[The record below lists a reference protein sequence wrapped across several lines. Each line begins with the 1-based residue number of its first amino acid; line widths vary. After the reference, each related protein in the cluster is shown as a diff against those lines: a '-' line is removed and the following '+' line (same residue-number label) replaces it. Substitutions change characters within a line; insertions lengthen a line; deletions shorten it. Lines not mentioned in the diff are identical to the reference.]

1 MRLGRLRL
9 DGFLLALVGA
19 ITAASLHP
27 ALGASG
33 GPLHLEQVSAAS
45 VSLVFFLHG
54 AALSLDALAA
64 GARRWRL
71 HLLVQAF
78 TYGVFPALGAL
89 VLIVGGPRLPGG
101 LAVGFFFLCV
111 VSSTIS
117 SSVAMTAVA
126 RGNVAGAVFN
136 ATLSGVLGVL
146 LSPLYASVVANTA
159 GLAVPLPQAIGAI
172 ALKVLLPLALG
183 QLLSKVLAA
192 TLRRHRALIGWV
204 DRASIVLI
212 VYVAFCDSFAAGI
225 WQRGSIGSVLVVV
238 LLSIALFATV
248 TAGLLAASRLLGF
261 DHGDEVAAIFCGSQK
276 SVANGLPIARV
287 LFGGSPLLGFIVL
300 PLIIYHQVQLAIGA
314 VIARRYAVAAPVAVP
329 VP

>member
-19 ITAASLHP
+19 ITVASLHP

-78 TYGVFPALGAL
+78 TYGVFPLLGAL
-89 VLIVGGPRLPGG
+89 VLVVGGPRLPGG

-159 GLAVPLPQAIGAI
+159 GLTVPLPQAIGAI

-183 QLLSKVLAA
+183 QVLSKALAP

-238 LLSIALFATV
+238 LLSVALFATV
-248 TAGLLAASRLLGF
+248 TLGLLAASRLLGL
-261 DHGDEVAAIFCGSQK
+261 DHEDEVAAVFCGAQK

-314 VIARRYAVAAPVAVP
+314 VIARRYAAAVP
-329 VP
+329 AP

>member
-1 MRLGRLRL
+1 MTLGRLRL
-9 DGFLLALVGA
+9 DGLLVSLIAA
-19 ITAASLHP
+19 ITVAALNP
-27 ALGASG
+27 TLGASG
-33 GPLHLEQVSAAS
+33 SPLHLEQVSAAS

-71 HLLVQAF
+71 HALVQAF
-78 TYGVFPALGAL
+78 TYGVFPLLGAL
-89 VLIVGGPRLPGG
+89 VLVLGGPYLPAG

-126 RGNVAGAVFN
+126 GGNVAGAVFN
-136 ATLSGVLGVL
+136 ATLSGVLGVV
-146 LSPLYASVVANTA
+146 LSPFYASFVASTA
-159 GLAVPLPQAIGAI
+159 GLSVPLPQAVGAI

-183 QLLSKVLAA
+183 QALWKVLAGP
-192 TLRRHRALIGWV
+192 LRRHRALVSWV

-212 VYVAFCDSFAAGI
+212 VYVAFCDSFQAGI
-225 WQRGSIGSVLVVV
+225 WQRGSLGAVALVV
-238 LLSIALFATV
+238 LLSLGLFALV
-248 TAGLLAASRLLGF
+248 TLGLLASSRMLCF
-261 DHGDEVAAIFCGSQK
+261 DRGDEIAAVFCGAQK

-300 PLIIYHQVQLAIGA
+300 PLIIYHQVQLATGA
-314 VIARRYAVAAPVAVP
+314 LLMRRYAAATRAP
-329 VP
+329 

>member
-1 MRLGRLRL
+1 MTLGRLRL

-19 ITAASLHP
+19 ITAASLRP
-27 ALGASG
+27 SLGGSG

-54 AALSLDALAA
+54 AALSLDALTA

-89 VLIVGGPRLPGG
+89 VLVVGGPHLPGG

-159 GLAVPLPQAIGAI
+159 GLSVPLPQAIASI

-183 QLLSKVLAA
+183 QVLSKALAG

-225 WQRGSIGSVLVVV
+225 WQRGSISAVVVV
-238 LLSIALFATV
+238 LLLSLALFATV
-248 TAGLLAASRLLGF
+248 ALGVVAASRMLGL
-261 DHGDEVAAIFCGSQK
+261 DHGDEVAALFCGTQK

-314 VIARRYAVAAPVAVP
+314 VLARRYAATAPAR
-329 VP
+329 